1 MAKLGAKQ
9 GFLEHLHP
17 PRLEAERV
25 RVRHTFCLGGLS
37 FLLFLVLGL
46 SGAVLMFHYT
56 PTPQGAANFFA
67 QEAGALPFAWFF
79 RRLHYIAGQA
89 MVATLVLHM
98 ARVLAT
104 GAYLPPRALNW
115 LVGLLLLLLTL
126 ALDLSGYVLRWDGP
140 TMAAATVVAGLIGEI
155 PWLGGLMKR
164 LLLGG
169 QILGESTLL
178 RFYVLH
184 CLGLPMVCFI
194 VALYHFW
201 RIRRDGRPTSG
212 L

>member
-1 MAKLGAKQ
+1 MARQ

-17 PRLEAERV
+17 PRMEAERA
-25 RVRHTFCLGGLS
+25 RLRHTFCLGGLS
-37 FLLFLVLGL
+37 FLLFMVLGL

-56 PTPQGAANFFA
+56 PTPQGAASFFA

-79 RRLHYIAGQA
+79 RRLHFLAGQA
-89 MVATLVLHM
+89 MVITLILHM
-98 ARVLAT
+98 VRVLAT

-115 LVGLLLLLLTL
+115 LVGLILLALTL
-126 ALDLSGYVLRWDGP
+126 ALDLSGYVLRWDEP
-140 TMAAATVVAGLIGEI
+140 TKAAATVVAGLIGEI
-155 PWLGGLMKR
+155 PWLGGLLKR

-169 QILGESTLL
+169 DTLGDAALL

-184 CLGLPMVCFI
+184 CLGLPMLAFM
-194 VALYHFW
+194 AAMYHFW
-201 RIRRDGRPTSG
+201 RIRRDGKATSG

>member
-1 MAKLGAKQ
+1 MAKQ

-17 PRLEAERV
+17 PRMEAERAKA
-25 RVRHTFCLGGLS
+25 RHTFCLGGLS
-37 FLLFLVLGL
+37 FLLFMVLGF

-89 MVATLVLHM
+89 MVVALILHM

-115 LVGLLLLLLTL
+115 LVGLLLLVLTL
-126 ALDLSGYVLRWDGP
+126 ALDLSGYVLRWDEP
-140 TMAAATVVAGLIGEI
+140 TKAAATVVAGLIGEI

-169 QILGESTLL
+169 DTLGQATLL

-184 CLGLPMVCFI
+184 CLGLPVLCFI